1 MEPPLSDRQRLRSA
15 LRPPERQPF
24 IPERYPGGTRASSP
38 GKHRLPDDAL
48 SQRLQANRA
57 LLAAATPHLQWVS
70 ALLADVR
77 HVVSLTDAD
86 GILVR
91 SMGNWPEQEAL
102 GLLPGYDW
110 SEDAEDASAAGTALV
125 RDQPVALAIDRPA
138 RSRACAAVPIHGTDG
153 QVIGAIEISTPTDQ
167 PDPGRLALA
176 AQAAQATEQ
185 SLTAS
190 ATIFQAD
197 SVRLLMLTAGFA
209 AHELANP
216 LAALKT
222 MIDLL
227 ARAQLQGE
235 AADMIAAAERNAG
248 RLLEVVEELR
258 ILGGSYDRHLRR
270 TDLQALLQ
278 RALKAAGLVG
288 RVDIDSRLPPDR
300 QMIDC
305 NPALLCRALDN
316 LLRNAR
322 DAVAKTGGTIGVR
335 LLAAE
340 DGVRIVVWDTGA
352 GVPAERRHSLLQ
364 EPFSTKLGGGGL
376 GLLLVRVIVEQVH
389 GGRFSYYPNS
399 PCGSRFEIRLPRS
412 YQTSESLPA
421 A

>member
-1 MEPPLSDRQRLRSA
+1 MEPPLSHWQRFRSA

-24 IPERYPGGTRASSP
+24 TPERHFTGTETSSSS
-38 GKHRLPDDAL
+38 GQRRLPDDVL
-48 SQRLQANRA
+48 SQRLQASRA

-77 HVVSLTDAD
+77 HIVSLTDAD

-91 SMGNWPEQEAL
+91 SIGNWSERELL
-102 GLLPGYDW
+102 GLLPGFDW
-110 SEDAEDASAAGTALV
+110 SEAAVGASAAGTALL

-138 RSRACAAVPIHGTDG
+138 RSRACAAVPIHGSTG

-176 AQAAQATEQ
+176 AQAAQAIEQ
-185 SLTAS
+185 SLLAS
-190 ATIFQAD
+190 TCIVQAE

-209 AHELANP
+209 AHELVNP

-222 MIDLL
+222 MLDLL
-227 ARAQLQGE
+227 SRAPLEGE
-235 AADMIAAAERNAG
+235 AASMVAAAERNAG

-258 ILGGSYDRHLRR
+258 ILGGSYGQHRLRP

-278 RALKAAGLVG
+278 RALKAAGLAG
-288 RVDIDSRLPPDR
+288 RVDIDSTLPPGA
-300 QMIDC
+300 QMINC

-322 DAVAKTGGTIGVR
+322 DAVAETGGAIGVQ
-335 LLAAE
+335 LQAAN
-340 DGVRIVVWDTGA
+340 GAIRIVVWDTGV
-352 GVPAERRHSLLQ
+352 GIPSERRHSLLQ
-364 EPFSTKLGGGGL
+364 EPFSTKLGGSGI
-376 GLLLVRVIVEQVH
+376 GLLLVRAIVEQVH
-389 GGRFSYYPNS
+389 GGHFSYTPNS
-399 PCGSRFEIRLPRS
+399 PCGSRFKIELPHS
-412 YQTSESLPA
+412 
-421 A
+421 